1 MRTEWYAGVV
11 TALSSISHIGP
22 DVGAGQGVTSYLRR
36 EKFVQPD
43 GTVEEIPVISGN
55 GMRGLL
61 RDLGMWHMCGA
72 LGYGVNSETGE
83 VEGLSLPAF
92 HFLFSGGTLTKT
104 EGRGLD
110 IAVARRIK
118 EMIPLVGLFGGA
130 VGNQIIEGKLKIGK
144 LIPICRETAHLMPDW
159 CLPEDDRPPSLQDMQ
174 GLWEYETNPRS
185 VAETVARLIYRN
197 VRQKG
202 TSHVSMR
209 NICIDEYY
217 VADVIKEALESHA
230 GEIVPPPIDEVM
242 KAILPY
248 LEKPLKELGIGSH
261 HTRRRPSPMLASIFD
276 LVQQEAFARKDDEKN
291 ERLRQLIAPEARA
304 LLESVR
310 QEKLAKKAEGKEADD
325 EVGQHQQMRYYV
337 ETLAAGTPFFWE
349 IALTDV
355 TDVEYDAF
363 WTCLALFA
371 KAPYIGGKSG
381 TGHGKVK
388 IDFRDWMCI
397 DPNRYTTETMPAAAM
412 GTRYQEHLR
421 DRGAD
426 IRELLAS
433 WQ

>member
-22 DVGAGQGVTSYLRR
+22 DVGVGQGVTSYLRR

-110 IAVARRIK
+110 IAAARRIK

-130 VGNQIIEGKLKIGK
+130 VGNQIMEGKIKIGK
-144 LIPICRETAHLMPDW
+144 LIPICQETAHIVPDW
-159 CLPEDDRPPSLQDMQ
+159 CLPEEDRPPSLQDLQ
-174 GLWEYETNPRS
+174 GILEYKTNPRP
-185 VAETVARLIYRN
+185 VAEAVARLIYRDE
-197 VRQKG
+197 RQKG
-202 TSHVSMR
+202 GAHVYMR
-209 NICIDEYY
+209 DIDERY
-217 VADVIKEALESHA
+217 VAGVIKEALASHA
-230 GEIVPPPIDEVM
+230 GEIVSPPIDEVVD
-242 KAILPY
+242 AILPY
-248 LEKPLKELGIGSH
+248 LEEPLKEIGVGTH
-261 HTRRRPSPMLASIFD
+261 RARRVLMLASIFD
-276 LVQQEAFARKDDEKN
+276 LVQQEAFIRKDDEKN
-291 ERLRQLIAPEARA
+291 ERLRQIIAPEARV
-304 LLESVR
+304 LLESGR

-397 DPNRYTTETMPAAAM
+397 DPNRYTTETMPGAPM
-412 GTRYQEHLR
+412 GARYQEHLR